1 MLLRVGGWCYHHPRK
16 TVAAWVVVVVAVLGA
31 AAAIGPSFYAEFEAP
46 ESDSRR
52 GFEVLEEHFGGLGGG
67 FSGSIVFRA
76 ESGVDDPEVRAAMEA
91 MFEEVGSFDR
101 VIVTSPY
108 LPAGAT
114 PNTATPPRD
123 TGQLPHMPGRPQVSA
138 DGLVAFARID
148 LSSDLSFNQTSE
160 LGAEFG
166 RIVPDLPGLQVEIG
180 GEALSE
186 FEPPQSEFI
195 GLAFAIVV
203 LILAFGSVM
212 AMGLPVA
219 VAVAGVGAGVALTAM
234 LSNVLTVPEFATTLG
249 AMIGLGVGIDYAL
262 FIITR
267 FRDGLA
273 EGETVERSFFTA
285 MDTAGR
291 AVIFA
296 GLTVVISL
304 LGMVVMGLG
313 FITGL
318 AAGAALTVGATMI
331 ASVTLLPA
339 LIGFVQERIEIT
351 RWRGLIAAALVAV
364 ALLGLG
370 LGLRPLLL
378 GVPLALL
385 VLIAGFVI
393 RPLRAIVPRRPKP
406 PLEQTLAWRWS
417 RLVLAHPWVGLIV
430 GVALLLTMA
439 SPALGL
445 QLGFSDEG
453 NLSEETT
460 TRRAYDLLADGF
472 GPGFNGPLIVT
483 AEPAVPQD
491 RAAVEPLIA
500 ALAEADD
507 VLSVNG
513 PLPSDLADP
522 ANASAYMIQVFPAT
536 SPQDPATVALVD
548 HLRADVIPSAV
559 AGSSLDVNVT
569 GTVAVSVDFTDY
581 LAGRMPVFFGAVLA
595 LSFLLLM
602 AVFRSVLVP
611 LKAVVVNLLSIA
623 AAYGVVVAVFQEG
636 WLGWLVG
643 VDAGPVEPFIPMM
656 LFAIVF
662 GLSMDYEV
670 FLLSRVREEYDRSG
684 DAISSVAD
692 GLASTARVITAA
704 AAIMVVVFG
713 SFVFE
718 DNRTIKMFGT
728 GLAVAVLLDATVVRL
743 LLVPS
748 MMALFGRGNWWLPGW
763 LDRVLPRLTIERTPA
778 PTHVGMR
785 DG

>member
-46 ESDSRR
+46 ESDSSR

-67 FSGSIVFRA
+67 VSGSIVFRA

-101 VIVTSPY
+101 VTVTSPY

-148 LSSDLSFNQTSE
+148 LSSDLNFNQTSE

-219 VAVAGVGAGVALTAM
+219 VAVAGVGAGVALTAV
-234 LSNVLTVPEFATTLG
+234 LSNILTVPEFATTLG

-483 AEPAVPQD
+483 RNP
-491 RAAVEPLIA
+491 
-500 ALAEADD
+500 
-507 VLSVNG
+507 
-513 PLPSDLADP
+513 
-522 ANASAYMIQVFPAT
+522 
-536 SPQDPATVALVD
+536 
-548 HLRADVIPSAV
+548 
-559 AGSSLDVNVT
+559 
-569 GTVAVSVDFTDY
+569 
-581 LAGRMPVFFGAVLA
+581 
-595 LSFLLLM
+595 
-602 AVFRSVLVP
+602 RSH
-611 LKAVVVNLLSIA
+611 
-623 AAYGVVVAVFQEG
+623 
-636 WLGWLVG
+636 
-643 VDAGPVEPFIPMM
+643 
-656 LFAIVF
+656 
-662 GLSMDYEV
+662 
-670 FLLSRVREEYDRSG
+670 R
-684 DAISSVAD
+684 
-692 GLASTARVITAA
+692 
-704 AAIMVVVFG
+704 
-713 SFVFE
+713 
-718 DNRTIKMFGT
+718 
-728 GLAVAVLLDATVVRL
+728 
-743 LLVPS
+743 
-748 MMALFGRGNWWLPGW
+748 
-763 LDRVLPRLTIERTPA
+763 IERPSNRSSPPWPR
-778 PTHVGMR
+778 PTMSSP
-785 DG
+785 